1 MANDKKAVV
10 AIAKEPTVQE
20 SVTKVFDLL
29 GGVTNMIKRGE
40 TVILKPNAGHAE
52 GPDTAVCTSPETLR
66 AVIREV
72 KKAQPSRII
81 VAESAAIGCDTM
93 ECFEVSG
100 QADVAREE
108 GVELYDIKAEKD
120 LVNVAVRGYKSNIK
134 RCKIPRLLLEADHII
149 NLPIMKAHAS
159 MVFSCALKNIKGT
172 VQDQVHSQ
180 MHQQNLTMAM
190 MDVWW
195 AVRPDINIV
204 DAINVASG
212 YSPHTPTPLEVGIIM
227 GSYDPVALDLIAC
240 DVVGID
246 TNQVDYFRAA
256 DEAGLGTTDR
266 DKIEIVGEQV
276 KDVYKK
282 MWIPYLGNMADRWP
296 EYDIRCEGA
305 CSSCQALLALN
316 METLKALGIYEENSD
331 KTIVVGPRN
340 TIPDKPKDKIILHG
354 NCTKRFADKGM
365 WIPGCPPG
373 ESVKWHLRIF
383 QCLPMIRSCWK
394 QFSPMNSCKRR
405 RILKLSEIFSLPAQY
420 LQTGNQILWY
430 IMRKCL
436 MGLSEKVPAS
446 HHGMKWYVPQ
456 PTEHFLIKKNRKTRA
471 ASA

>member
-1 MANDKKAVV
+1 MSKKNSVV
-10 AIAKEPTVQE
+10 AIAKEDSIQA
-20 SVTKVFDLL
+20 SVTKVFELL
-29 GGVTNMIKRGE
+29 GGVTNMIKKGE
-40 TVILKPNAGHAE
+40 TVVLKPNAGHAAPPE
-52 GPDTAVCTSPETLR
+52 SAVCTNPETLR

-72 KKAQPSRII
+72 KKAQPYRIV

-100 QADVAREE
+100 MAKVAEEE

-120 LVNVAVRGYKSNIK
+120 LVNVAVRGYRSNIK
-134 RCKIPRLLLEADHII
+134 KCKLPKLLLEADHII

-172 VQDQVHSQ
+172 VQDGVHHT

-212 YSPHTPTPLEVGIIM
+212 YSPHTPTPLEVGVIM

-246 TNQVDYFRAA
+246 TEKVDYFRAA
-256 DEAGLGTTDR
+256 EEAGLGTTHR
-266 DKIEIVGEQV
+266 ENIEIVGEKV
-276 KDVYKK
+276 EDVYKK
-282 MWIPYLGNMADRWP
+282 MWIPYLGDMATRWP

-316 METLKALGIYEENSD
+316 METLKALDEYDKNSD
-331 KTIVVGPRN
+331 TTVVVGPRN
-340 TIPDKPKDKIILHG
+340 TLPDKPKEKIILHG
-354 NCTKRFADKGM
+354 NCTKKWADKGL

-373 ESVKWHLRIF
+373 EPALY
-383 QCLPMIRSCWK
+383 M
-394 QFSPMNSCKRR
+394 
-405 RILKLSEIFSLPAQY
+405 SL
-420 LQTGNQILWY
+420 
-430 IMRKCL
+430 
-436 MGLSEKVPAS
+436 
-446 HHGMKWYVPQ
+446 
-456 PTEHFLIKKNRKTRA
+456 TEHKVIDGGVEGMVENYIRPRMAKDQPLWKAYVTEKAKEFYAAQEKKENGI
-471 ASA
+471 

>member
-1 MANDKKAVV
+1 MAKKSVV
-10 AIAKEPTVQE
+10 AIAKENTVQE

-29 GGVTNMIKRGE
+29 GGVTNIIKRGE
-40 TVILKPNAGHAE
+40 TVVLKPNGGHAAPPE
-52 GPDTAVCTSPETLR
+52 TAVCTSPDTLR

-72 KKAQPSRII
+72 KKAQPGKIV
-81 VAESAAIGCDTM
+81 VAESSAIGCDTM
-93 ECFEVSG
+93 ECLEVSG
-100 QADVAREE
+100 LAAVAREE
-108 GVELYDIKAEKD
+108 GVQLLDIKAEKD
-120 LVNVAVRGYKSNIK
+120 LINVAVRGYKSNIK
-134 RCKIPRLLLEADHII
+134 RCKIPRLLVEADHII

-212 YSPHTPTPLEVGIIM
+212 YSPHTPTPLEVGVIM
-227 GSYDPVALDLIAC
+227 GSFDPVAVDLIAC

-246 TNQVDYFRAA
+246 TDQVDYFKAA
-256 DEAGLGTTDR
+256 EEAELGTCHR
-266 DKIEIVGEQV
+266 ENIEIVGEKV
-276 KDVYKK
+276 EDVHKK
-282 MWIPYLGNMADRWP
+282 MWIPYLGDMASRWP

-316 METLKALGIYEENSD
+316 METLKALGVYEEHSD
-331 KTIVVGPRN
+331 KTIIVGPKN
-340 TIPDKPKDKIILHG
+340 TLPDKPKEKIFLHG

-373 ESVKWHLRIF
+373 ETGLYLSMTEGLVVDGETPGHMANIIRPRMAADQPKWRAYVDQKAKEF
-383 QCLPMIRSCWK
+383 Y
-394 QFSPMNSCKRR
+394 
-405 RILKLSEIFSLPAQY
+405 EAQ
-420 LQTGNQILWY
+420 
-430 IMRKCL
+430 
-436 MGLSEKVPAS
+436 EK
-446 HHGMKWYVPQ
+446 
-456 PTEHFLIKKNRKTRA
+456 
-471 ASA
+471 

>member
-190 MDVWW
+190 MDVWS
-195 AVRPDINIV
+195 ACRADINIM
-204 DAINVASG
+204 DA
-212 YSPHTPTPLEVGIIM
+212 M
-227 GSYDPVALDLIAC
+227 
-240 DVVGID
+240 
-246 TNQVDYFRAA
+246 
-256 DEAGLGTTDR
+256 
-266 DKIEIVGEQV
+266 
-276 KDVYKK
+276 
-282 MWIPYLGNMADRWP
+282 
-296 EYDIRCEGA
+296 
-305 CSSCQALLALN
+305 
-316 METLKALGIYEENSD
+316 
-331 KTIVVGPRN
+331 
-340 TIPDKPKDKIILHG
+340 
-354 NCTKRFADKGM
+354 
-365 WIPGCPPG
+365 
-373 ESVKWHLRIF
+373 
-383 QCLPMIRSCWK
+383 
-394 QFSPMNSCKRR
+394 
-405 RILKLSEIFSLPAQY
+405 
-420 LQTGNQILWY
+420 
-430 IMRKCL
+430 
-436 MGLSEKVPAS
+436 
-446 HHGMKWYVPQ
+446 
-456 PTEHFLIKKNRKTRA
+456 RA
-471 ASA
+471 ASRYHHG

>member
-1 MANDKKAVV
+1 MAKDKKAVV

-66 AVIREV
+66 AVIRQV

-256 DEAGLGTTDR
+256 DEAGLGTTNR
-266 DKIEIVGEQV
+266 DKIEVVGEQV
-276 KDVYKK
+276 KDVYRK

-373 ESVKWHLRIF
+373 ETGLYLTVKTGQVVDGEIPG
-383 QCLPMIRSCWK
+383 CIENIIRPSMEADHPKWRAYVEQK
-394 QFSPMNSCKRR
+394 AKEFYENP
-405 RILKLSEIFSLPAQY
+405 E
-420 LQTGNQILWY
+420 NQ
-430 IMRKCL
+430 
-436 MGLSEKVPAS
+436 
-446 HHGMKWYVPQ
+446 
-456 PTEHFLIKKNRKTRA
+456 
-471 ASA
+471 